1 MAQQASVSPIAVLT
15 ESGDGTLRERLAA
28 ADQSTVVNFNV
39 RMRPPLH
46 EALQV
51 IQTRL
56 RLSGVRCNRVDLV
69 ELALLELLET
79 PIEELPQR
87 LAGFPARGEER

>member
-1 MAQQASVSPIAVLT
+1 MGQQASVSPIAVLSQS
-15 ESGDGTLRERLAA
+15 EEGTLRERLAA

-51 IQTRL
+51 VQTRL
-56 RLSGVRCNRVDLV
+56 RLSGVRCTRVDLM
-69 ELALLELLET
+69 ELALLELLER
-79 PIEELPQR
+79 PIDELPALLGQ
-87 LAGFPARGEER
+87 FPARGEER